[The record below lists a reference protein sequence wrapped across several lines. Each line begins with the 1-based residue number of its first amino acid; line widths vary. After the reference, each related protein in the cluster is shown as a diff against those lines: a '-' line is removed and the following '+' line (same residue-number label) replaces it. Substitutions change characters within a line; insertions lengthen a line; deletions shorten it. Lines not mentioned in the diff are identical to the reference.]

1 MPVTG
6 GEVGEQQ
13 VCGPVGVQDKSGR
26 DKKEQ
31 DKKEKD
37 KKERD
42 KKDKD
47 NKDGNA
53 DKDDDRKPR

>member
-1 MPVTG
+1 VPPAAAP
-6 GEVGEQQ
+6 
-13 VCGPVGVQDKSGR
+13 GPVGVQDKSGR